1 MVARFGRSS
10 TLTRWAL
17 RAVLLLALPAA
28 AATAAGAA
36 HPPPAA
42 PAQAPAPLPAA
53 APGSGEKS
61 DGDIAREFF
70 KEGLAEYELGHYQ
83 EGLALFEK
91 AYKKKSVPA
100 LLYNIA
106 QCHRQLGDLKMARA
120 TYKTFIA
127 KQPDSPMAK
136 VAKENLVEVEHAL
149 EVQSAVRTASPTEL
163 VPPAAEP
170 KGQGEAGEEPRAPA
184 ATKAK
189 AEPAAVEPGVAAA
202 KGPAAK
208 PEPAK
213 PQASKAPEPA
223 KETATRTAAALE
235 PALKEPTRRDVPKP
249 VVVVAVKP
257 EPAEGTA
264 GLKPPLPAPP
274 VALSGSA
281 STAAQPEGD
290 RTVTWIAGGAAV
302 VALGAG
308 GFFAL
313 QSQGTASDISSTPRT
328 GPEVQQ
334 LNDQMRSQASK
345 ANLLLRVGVGLV
357 AVAGVCFALR
367 F

>member
-28 AATAAGAA
+28 AATAAGATN
-36 HPPPAA
+36 PPPAA

-61 DGDIAREFF
+61 DGDVAREFF

-83 EGLALFEK
+83 EALALFEK

-170 KGQGEAGEEPRAPA
+170 KGQGEVGDEPRAPA
-184 ATKAK
+184 ASKAK
-189 AEPAAVEPGVAAA
+189 AEPAAAEPVVAAV
-202 KGPAAK
+202 KGPAPK
-208 PEPAK
+208 PEPAR

-223 KETATRTAAALE
+223 
-235 PALKEPTRRDVPKP
+235 D
-249 VVVVAVKP
+249 
-257 EPAEGTA
+257 GTA
-264 GLKPPLPAPP
+264 GLMPPLPAPP